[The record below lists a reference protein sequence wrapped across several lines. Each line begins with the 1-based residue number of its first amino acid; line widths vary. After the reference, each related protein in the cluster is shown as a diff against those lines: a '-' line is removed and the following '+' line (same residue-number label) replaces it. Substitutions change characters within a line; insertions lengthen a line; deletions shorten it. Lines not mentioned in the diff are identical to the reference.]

1 MTTDFFTIAEIEN
14 LQVIDTTS
22 AMNGYPEDLKP
33 ALIGFDSYEDA
44 ERVAKEYGLSVEIF
58 TKRDGW
64 QLYYRTGNRA
74 YSPIEVLAEDYGD
87 DYMSFTSSDY
97 DGFYE
102 NEVQERISEFKTF
115 DDVEQFLE
123 AKKKIYEAIEDL
135 EEDEMVITY
144 RGEYYETVKR
154 YTMSRYYDTKT
165 TVIGVIGDLPASDP
179 VTKDDVLEMLSGPHM
194 SGCLTPVRSTDAQG
208 YNENYGAT
216 PVDSFFDEDGGDYL
230 PDFRWLLTDFKVA
243 TPEYVNI
250 DEWAQEFDDNAK
262 SSLAKSLEDGTL
274 YVASFW
280 NDHEGELD
288 ILIWQN

>member
-1 MTTDFFTIAEIEN
+1 MTT
-14 LQVIDTTS
+14 QVIDTTS
-22 AMNGYPEDLKP
+22 AMNGYPEALKP

-74 YSPIEVLAEDYGD
+74 YSPIEVTAEDYGD
-87 DYMSFTSSDY
+87 DYRSFTSSDY

-135 EEDEMVITY
+135 EEDEMVITC

-179 VTKDDVLEMLSGPHM
+179 VTKDDVLEVLSGPHM

-230 PDFRWLLTDFKVA
+230 PDYRWLLTGFKVA
-243 TPEYVNI
+243 TPESVNI

>member
-22 AMNGYPEDLKP
+22 AMNGYPEALKP

-74 YSPIEVLAEDYGD
+74 YSPIEVTAEDYGD
-87 DYMSFTSSDY
+87 DYRSFTSSDY

-135 EEDEMVITY
+135 EEDEMVITC
-144 RGEYYETVKR
+144 RGEYCETVKR

-165 TVIGVIGDLPASDP
+165 TVIGIIGDLSASDP
-179 VTKDDVLEMLSGPHM
+179 VTKEDVLEVLSGPHM

-230 PDFRWLLTDFKVA
+230 PDSRG
-243 TPEYVNI
+243 Y
-250 DEWAQEFDDNAK
+250 
-262 SSLAKSLEDGTL
+262 
-274 YVASFW
+274 
-280 NDHEGELD
+280 
-288 ILIWQN
+288 